1 MSADNEHESSQL
13 FLVRLW
19 LDNQD
24 GRGAAGHGKVQHV
37 MSGEARAFED
47 WPSLIDQLSTLARAR
62 NGPTQM
68 ASTAEAE
75 PS

>member
-19 LDNQD
+19 PDNEG

-37 MSGEARAFED
+37 MSGEARALQD
-47 WPSLIDQLSTLARAR
+47 WPSLIDQLSALARAR
-62 NGPTQM
+62 NGPTRLVGP
-68 ASTAEAE
+68 AEAE